1 MSTELRMNNFKAAW
15 NHYRENVRHYRC
27 DDGVVEF
34 RYQDAEDRESLN
46 VIIQYIETD
55 NNDQLHELLRHIIDT
70 MTESRR
76 SMPFGTII
84 LKGYANRYN
93 DFELQQF
100 RYRNYEFVTKDS
112 DCVLVSVVLT
122 TSVHDY

>member
-1 MSTELRMNNFKAAW
+1 MSTELRMNNFKASW

-34 RYQDAEDRESLN
+34 RYQDAENRESLN

-55 NNDQLHELLRHIIDT
+55 NNDKLHELIRHIIDT

-84 LKGYANRYN
+84 FKGYANRYN
-93 DFELQQF
+93 DFELQRF
-100 RYRNYEFVTKDS
+100 RYNNYEFITKGT
-112 DCVLVSVVLT
+112 DCVMESVEDLT
-122 TSVHDY
+122 ASDDY